1 MGGTSSVAERQR
13 RKESPLLSYL
23 SCRSAPGEVD
33 DEFQSLLR
41 GSDVLLAV
49 SRRPRSRSTEC
60 ASGSRRID
68 GHAQAARHA
77 PSLCSLFSLF
87 FSTAALALSHSLTS
101 SLLFSSLVLSQTPLP
116 QQGLGYTDEDS
127 AGQSNIFAVEVRKSF
142 VLSKNSSEKR
152 QHLFFLRPLFAH
164 LDGKQEPDV
173 EKKTS
178 SLQPPTQ
185 PKQYVA
191 GSSRDNAANSQS
203 TAVYAV
209 SAGLV
214 GLAAI
219 VAAFSLGGANERGA
233 GVDVAA
239 TAGAA
244 VPKGAL
250 SISKYASKFTTT
262 VAAPAA
268 PALVE

>member
-1 MGGTSSVAERQR
+1 MSLERER
-13 RKESPLLSYL
+13 EGKREHLFF
-23 SCRSAPGEVD
+23 SCRSLGKKK
-33 DEFQSLLR
+33 QKLKKSKKL
-41 GSDVLLAV
+41 
-49 SRRPRSRSTEC
+49 ST
-60 ASGSRRID
+60 
-68 GHAQAARHA
+68 Q
-77 PSLCSLFSLF
+77 
-87 FSTAALALSHSLTS
+87 
-101 SLLFSSLVLSQTPLP
+101 
-116 QQGLGYTDEDS
+116 
-127 AGQSNIFAVEVRKSF
+127 
-142 VLSKNSSEKR
+142 
-152 QHLFFLRPLFAH
+152 
-164 LDGKQEPDV
+164 
-173 EKKTS
+173 
-178 SLQPPTQ
+178 Q

-250 SISKYASKFTTT
+250 SISKYAAKFTT
-262 VAAPAA
+262 VATPAA
-268 PALVE
+268 PELVE